1 MCGRTSLMT
10 ILQIE
15 KRDLTNP
22 RSTYLRGFRGNLTSQ
37 YGEDGVIEKV
47 FSLLGA
53 TNKYCVEF
61 GAWDGQLYSNVY
73 NLLTNRGWSGTLI
86 EGNAGKFSDLQRTY
100 AGRSDLKLVN
110 RLVDLGAN
118 RLDEILAAAN
128 APATP
133 DLMSIDVDGMD
144 WHIWRSLARF
154 RPRVVIVEFNPSIPN
169 DVLFVQDENFSF
181 NHGCSLRA
189 LVALAKEK
197 RYELAVTTDRNAF
210 FIEAS
215 DFPKLLI
222 ADNSIDAIH
231 DDSDYQTKF
240 FQLYDGTL
248 VIAGCTTLLWK
259 GWPISLE
266 DIQVVP
272 LALRRFED
280 AAR

>member
-1 MCGRTSLMT
+1 MA
-10 ILQIE
+10 ILQLQ

-22 RSTYLRGFRGNLTSQ
+22 RSTYLRAFRGNLTSQ
-37 YGEDGVIEKV
+37 CGEDGILEKI

-53 TNKYCVEF
+53 TNKYCIEF
-61 GAWDGQLYSNVY
+61 GAWDGKLFSNVY
-73 NLLTNRGWSGTLI
+73 NLLTNCGWTGTLI
-86 EGNAGKFSDLQRTY
+86 EGNSQKFPELEKTY
-100 AGRSDLKLVN
+100 AGRSDLKLIHRFVG
-110 RLVDLGAN
+110 LGAD
-118 RLDEILAAAN
+118 RLDEILTAAQ
-128 APATP
+128 APPTP
-133 DLMSIDVDGMD
+133 DLISIDIDGMD
-144 WHIWRSLARF
+144 WHVWRSLARF

-197 RYELAVTTDRNAF
+197 RYELVATTDWNAF
-210 FIEAS
+210 FVEES
-215 DFPKLLI
+215 EFPKFQI
-222 ADNSIDAIH
+222 DDNSIDAMH
-231 DDSDYQTKF
+231 DGSAYQTRF

>member
-1 MCGRTSLMT
+1 MA
-10 ILQIE
+10 ILQLQ

-22 RSTYLRGFRGNLTSQ
+22 RSTYLRAFRGNLTSQ
-37 YGEDGVIEKV
+37 CGEDGILEKI

-61 GAWDGQLYSNVY
+61 GAWDGKLFSNVY
-73 NLLTNRGWSGTLI
+73 NLLTNCGWTGTLI
-86 EGNAGKFSDLQRTY
+86 EGNSQKFPELEKTY
-100 AGRSDLKLVN
+100 AGRSDLKLIHRFVG
-110 RLVDLGAN
+110 LGAD
-118 RLDEILAAAN
+118 RLDEILTAAQ
-128 APATP
+128 APPTP
-133 DLMSIDVDGMD
+133 DLISIDIDGMD
-144 WHIWRSLARF
+144 WHVWRSLARF

-197 RYELAVTTDRNAF
+197 RYELVATTDWNAF
-210 FIEAS
+210 FVEES
-215 DFPKLLI
+215 EFPKFQI
-222 ADNSIDAIH
+222 DDNSIDAMH
-231 DDSDYQTKF
+231 DGSAYQTQF

>member
-1 MCGRTSLMT
+1 MA

-22 RSTYLRGFRGNLTSQ
+22 RSTYLRAFRGNVTSQ
-37 YGEDGVIEKV
+37 CGEDGILEKI
-47 FSLLGA
+47 FSLLGT

-61 GAWDGQLYSNVY
+61 GAWDGRLFSNVY
-73 NLLTNRGWSGTLI
+73 NLLTNCGWTGTLI
-86 EGNAGKFSDLQRTY
+86 EGNSQKFPELEKTY

-110 RLVDLGAN
+110 RFVDLGAD
-118 RLDEILAAAN
+118 RLDEILTAAQ
-128 APATP
+128 APGAP
-133 DLMSIDVDGMD
+133 DLISIDIDGMD
-144 WHIWRSLARF
+144 WHVWRSLTCF
-154 RPRVVIVEFNPSIPN
+154 RPRVVVVEFNPSIPN

-197 RYELAVTTDRNAF
+197 RYELVATTDWNAF
-210 FIEAS
+210 FVEES
-215 DFPKLLI
+215 EFPKFQI
-222 ADNSIDAIH
+222 DDNSIDAIH

-259 GWPISLE
+259 GWPISPE

-272 LALRRFED
+272 LALRKFED